1 MRTVTFL
8 IGVSASGKSR
18 YAEKLTSGEVVLSS
32 DQIRLELFG
41 NLTRQS
47 PQDHEEVFRLLQSRM
62 FEYLESGFDV
72 ILDSTNLS
80 RKRRAALYKEI
91 LRRTSLHR
99 TGTIIDKNGIERVGR
114 IASPVA
120 RNVLVRGIVFVE
132 PFKVILENNS
142 KKEIDRQVPVRDLI
156 RMYKNLNIPRIGV
169 DVDDFEV
176 REQTPFFKN
185 IISGSD
191 FLHLVKED
199 VRSDFN
205 NFLNLLTDEYSTE
218 MKKLLGGHDTPYHL
232 EDIDEH
238 INYCINNAISETN
251 DDNLVMVAMFHD
263 LGKSFTKDGGR
274 YRDHQNVSAM
284 YALKAFSEIKDLG
297 NYIDIYKVLETI
309 YQHMNGHK
317 PLGSKNINNNNLD
330 TGTIDMIQRF
340 AKIDDMSRE
349 VSDSLTGGNEN
360 DN

>member
-47 PQDHEEVFRLLQSRM
+47 PQDHEEVFQLLKSRM
-62 FEYLESGFDV
+62 FEYLKSGFDV
-72 ILDSTNLS
+72 VLDATNLS
-80 RKRRAALYKEI
+80 RKKRSALYKEI
-91 LRRTSLHR
+91 HRITGLRR
-99 TGTIIDKNGIERVGR
+99 TGTIIDKNGIERVGTE
-114 IASPVA
+114 VV
-120 RNVLVRGIVFVE
+120 RNVMVRGIVFVE

-142 KKEIDRQVPVRDLI
+142 KKEIDRQVPVIDLI
-156 RMYKNLNIPRIGV
+156 RMYKTLNIPRLGV

-176 REQTPFFKN
+176 RGQTPFFKN

-191 FLHLVKED
+191 FLNIVKED

-218 MKKLLGGHDTPYHL
+218 MRKLLGGHDTPYHL
-232 EDIDEH
+232 EDIDVH

-274 YRDHQNVSAM
+274 YLDHQNVSAM

-297 NYIDIYKVLETI
+297 NYIDIYMVLETI

-330 TGTIDMIQRF
+330 TETIDMIQRF

-349 VSDSLTGGNEN
+349 VSDSLSGGNED

>member
-18 YAEKLTSGEVVLSS
+18 YAEKLTSSEVVLSS

-99 TGTIIDKNGIERVGR
+99 TGTIIDKNGIERVGTEVVR
-114 IASPVA
+114 T
-120 RNVLVRGIVFVE
+120 VLVRGTVFVE

-142 KKEIDRQVPVRDLI
+142 KKDIDRQVPVGDLI
-156 RMYKNLNIPRIGV
+156 RMYKTLNIPRLGV

-176 REQTPFFKN
+176 RGQTPFFKN
-185 IISGSD
+185 IIFGSD
-191 FLHLVKED
+191 FLHMIKED

-238 INYCINNAISETN
+238 ISYCINNAISETN
-251 DDNLVMVAMFHD
+251 DDNLVMVAAFHD

-274 YRDHQNVSAM
+274 YLDHQNVSAM

-297 NYIDIYKVLETI
+297 NYIDKDMVLETI

-330 TGTIDMIQRF
+330 TETIDMIQRF